1 MLEVAGVNVSFGSV
15 PALEDINL
23 RVRPGEIIALSGEPG
38 AGKTVLVRC
47 ISGDLAPSSG
57 VISMNGSALGGEL
70 RAVERQG
77 VTVVWQDLALCETL
91 DVAGNLLLGHETRR
105 DVLLR
110 GRFYAHAAEILD
122 ELEIPIRNPAQM
134 VSTLSTGERGLLA
147 LATALTRRPR
157 ILVLDEPTAA
167 LGLAETA
174 QVERLLE
181 RVRRSGV
188 GVLIATRDIG
198 QMFRIADRVI
208 VLRHGRVVTE
218 LEPQSSHP
226 DDVAALLARGTVDG
240 SARRQ
245 LTRLHGLADS
255 LAVADPSS
263 GLTLIVSALA
273 AALNIDRHH
282 IDVIRADATPP
293 SADRVIVS
301 GQTWLVPVVGPAG
314 TSAVITI
321 HCDSEAPP
329 DRDEL
334 DLLGLYAGYAA
345 AAIERQDAEEAQR
358 EASALR
364 RSRELQRQFLS
375 RLSHELR
382 TPLTAIRG
390 YASSLLAPDIVWD
403 DDSKHRF
410 LERITAESARVG
422 RLVEDLLDFS
432 AIESGVMRMQLDW
445 CELDLVI
452 EAAIACLPDESR
464 ASVEFIAGEQTP
476 VIWADHDRLEQ
487 VFVNLL
493 SNALHHNPPGTRVR
507 IEVRSHSR
515 RSVELLVTD
524 DGPGLPQ
531 ELRESP
537 FDSARR
543 PRSSTSGAGLGL
555 SISRGIV
562 EAHGGTIEL
571 VATET
576 GASFRIVLPVETP
589 ETAAEP
595 APVATQSPRPVAP
608 ASPRSRTQVN
618 A

>member
-15 PALEDINL
+15 PALEDISL
-23 RVRPGEIIALSGEPG
+23 HVGAGEIVALSGEPG

-57 VISMNGSALGGEL
+57 VINMNGSPLGGEL

-91 DVAGNLLLGHETRR
+91 DVAGNLLLGRETRR

-110 GRFYAHAAEILD
+110 SRFYAHAAKILD
-122 ELEIPIRNPAQM
+122 ELEITVLNPAQM

-147 LATALTRRPR
+147 LAMALTRRPR

-174 QVERLLE
+174 QMERLLE

-198 QMFRIADRVI
+198 QMFRIADRAV

-218 LEPQSSHP
+218 LEPQTSHP

-282 IDVIRADATPP
+282 IDVIRAEATPA

-321 HCDSEAPP
+321 RRESDAPP

-403 DDSKHRF
+403 EDSEHRF

-464 ASVEFIAGEQTP
+464 ASVEFVAAEQTP

-493 SNALHHNPPGTRVR
+493 SNALHHNPRGTKVR
-507 IEVRSHSR
+507 IDVRSPSR
-515 RSVELLVTD
+515 GSVELLVTD

-562 EAHGGTIEL
+562 DAHGGTIEL
-571 VATET
+571 LATET
-576 GASFRIVLPVETP
+576 GASFRIVLPVEAP
-589 ETAAEP
+589 EPGADP
-595 APVATQSPRPVAP
+595 APVATQSQRPVAG
-608 ASPRSRTQVN
+608 ASSPSRTQVN